1 MKIQNEDILLNDVLL
16 SIDTD
21 DVMKIRTLKEIKM
34 EKGSVTNIIVWESQI
49 AVTEPN
55 TKLFFV

>member
-34 EKGSVTNIIVWESQI
+34 EKGSVTNIVWESQI